1 MPQRINILNSPCFL
15 ITVKMQDADFN
26 EISGMLSE
34 FNTKIVDLEGRYE
47 LLKERMLVSNE
58 SFIKTRDN
66 LSKDIRVIKDDIRE
80 IRSDIDRIK
89 EMVQHV
95 IGDTAGFARKEE
107 LRILERYMKLWE
119 PLKFVK
125 AEEVKRMIDDAL
137 ENLQIKK
144 EEVKS

>member
-1 MPQRINILNSPCFL
+1 
-15 ITVKMQDADFN
+15 MQDADFN
-26 EISGMLSE
+26 EISNLLSD
-34 FNTKIVDLEGRYE
+34 FNTKIVDIEGRYE

-66 LSKDIRVIKDDIRE
+66 LNKDIRIIKDDIRE
-80 IRSDIDRIK
+80 IKNEIDKIK

-95 IGDTAGFARKEE
+95 IGETAGFARKEE

-125 AEEVKRMIDDAL
+125 AEEVKRMIDEAI

-144 EEVKS
+144 EEVKI

>member
-1 MPQRINILNSPCFL
+1 
-15 ITVKMQDADFN
+15 MQDADFN

-80 IRSDIDRIK
+80 IRSEIDRIK

-95 IGDTAGFARKEE
+95 ISDTAGFARREE

-144 EEVKS
+144 EEVKL